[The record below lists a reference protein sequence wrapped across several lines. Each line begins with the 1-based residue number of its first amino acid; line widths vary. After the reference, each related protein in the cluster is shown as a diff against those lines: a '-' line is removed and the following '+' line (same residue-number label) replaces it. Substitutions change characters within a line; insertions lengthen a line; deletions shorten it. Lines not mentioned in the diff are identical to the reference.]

1 MFCMIKGENMKRIY
15 PTIIFLVNLA
25 ALYMIFLWAPPER
38 TLGDSYRVFFIHT
51 PSAWISYLAF
61 TITFVS
67 SILYLK
73 TRNFK
78 WDLYASSSA
87 LLGLLFCIIAIITGA
102 IWAKV
107 AWGLYWNWDPR
118 QTTTLVLLL
127 AYLGYVSFRM
137 AINDKE
143 QRARVSSVLGI
154 LAFISIPLSY
164 LSTIIWA
171 TIHPMPLLPTS
182 KLQIGVEPAILQTFL
197 TSTFA
202 ITLLFLWMFYVTVKI
217 YRTIDNIGSVKMEN
231 VI

>member
-1 MFCMIKGENMKRIY
+1 MKKIY
-15 PTIIFLVNLA
+15 PSIVFVANLV

-51 PSAWISYLAF
+51 PSAWVSYLAF

-78 WDLYASSSA
+78 WDLYALSSA

-107 AWGLYWNWDPR
+107 AWGVYWNWDPR
-118 QTTTLVLLL
+118 QTTTLILML

-137 AINDKE
+137 AITDKE
-143 QRARVSSVLGI
+143 QRARISSVLGI
-154 LAFISIPLSY
+154 LAFVSIPLSY

-182 KLQIGVEPAILQTFL
+182 KLQIGVVPAILQTFL

-202 ITLLFLWMFYVTVKI
+202 ITLLFLWMFYITVKV
-217 YRTIDNIGSVKMEN
+217 YRIIETNELRWGM
-231 VI
+231 

>member
-1 MFCMIKGENMKRIY
+1 MIKGENMKKIY
-15 PTIIFLVNLA
+15 PTIVFLANLV

-51 PSAWISYLAF
+51 PSAWVSYLAF

-73 TRNFK
+73 TRNYK

-87 LLGLLFCIIAIITGA
+87 LLGLLFCIITIITGA

-118 QTTTLVLLL
+118 QTTTLVLML

-137 AINDKE
+137 AVNDKE

-182 KLQIGVEPAILQTFL
+182 KLQIGVEPAILQTL
-197 TSTFA
+197 LMSTFA
-202 ITLLFLWMFYVTVKI
+202 VTLLFLLMFYVTVEM
-217 YRTIDNIGSVKMEN
+217 YRTIDAVESVKMGN
-231 VI
+231 VK

>member
-1 MFCMIKGENMKRIY
+1 MKKIY
-15 PTIIFLVNLA
+15 PTIVFLANLVA
-25 ALYMIFLWAPPER
+25 VYMIFLWAPPEK
-38 TLGDSYRVFFIHT
+38 TLGDAYRVFFIHT
-51 PSAWISYLAF
+51 PSAWVSYLAF

-87 LLGLLFCIIAIITGA
+87 LLGLLFCIITIITGA

-118 QTTTLVLLL
+118 QTTTLVLML
-127 AYLGYVSFRM
+127 AYLGYISFRM
-137 AINDKE
+137 AINYKE

-171 TIHPMPLLPTS
+171 TIHPMPLIPTS
-182 KLQIGVEPAILQTFL
+182 KLQIGVEPAILQTLL

-202 ITLLFLWMFYVTVKI
+202 VTLLFLWMFYITVEM
-217 YRTIDNIGSVKMEN
+217 YRTIDTIKSVKMEN
-231 VI
+231 VK

>member
-1 MFCMIKGENMKRIY
+1 MIKGENMKKIY
-15 PTIIFLVNLA
+15 PIIIFLVNLA

-51 PSAWISYLAF
+51 PSAWVSYLAF
-61 TITFVS
+61 TITFLS

-87 LLGLLFCIIAIITGA
+87 LLGLLFCIITIITGA

-118 QTTTLVLLL
+118 QTTTLVLML
-127 AYLGYVSFRM
+127 AYLGYISFRM
-137 AINDKE
+137 AIDDKE

-164 LSTIIWA
+164 LSTIILA
-171 TIHPMPLLPTS
+171 TIHPMPLIPTS
-182 KLQIGVEPAILQTFL
+182 KLQIGVEPTILQTLL

-202 ITLLFLWMFYVTVKI
+202 VTLLFLWMFYITVEM
-217 YRTIDNIGSVKMEN
+217 YRTIDTIKSVKMEN
-231 VI
+231 VK

>member
-1 MFCMIKGENMKRIY
+1 MKKIY
-15 PTIIFLVNLA
+15 PTIVFLANLV

-61 TITFVS
+61 TITFLS

-87 LLGLLFCIIAIITGA
+87 LLGLLFCIITIITGA

-118 QTTTLVLLL
+118 QTTTLVLML
-127 AYLGYVSFRM
+127 AYLGYISFRM
-137 AINDKE
+137 AINYKE

-171 TIHPMPLLPTS
+171 TIHPMPLIPTS
-182 KLQIGVEPAILQTFL
+182 KLQIGVEPAILQTLL

-202 ITLLFLWMFYVTVKI
+202 VTLLFLWMLYITVEM
-217 YRTIDNIGSVKMEN
+217 YRTIDTIKSVEMEN
-231 VI
+231 VK

>member
-1 MFCMIKGENMKRIY
+1 MFYMIKGENMKKIY
-15 PTIIFLVNLA
+15 PSIVFVANLV

-51 PSAWISYLAF
+51 PSAWVSYLAF

-78 WDLYASSSA
+78 WDLYALSSA

-107 AWGLYWNWDPR
+107 AWGVYWNWDPR
-118 QTTTLVLLL
+118 QTTTLILML

-137 AINDKE
+137 AITDKE
-143 QRARVSSVLGI
+143 QRARISSVLGI
-154 LAFISIPLSY
+154 LAFVSIPLSY

-182 KLQIGVEPAILQTFL
+182 KLQIGVVPAILQTFL

-202 ITLLFLWMFYVTVKI
+202 ITLLFLWMFYITVKV
-217 YRTIDNIGSVKMEN
+217 YRIIETNELRWGM
-231 VI
+231 

>member
-1 MFCMIKGENMKRIY
+1 MFYMINGEIMKKIY
-15 PTIIFLVNLA
+15 PIIIFLVNLV

-51 PSAWISYLAF
+51 PSAWVSYLAF

-107 AWGLYWNWDPR
+107 AWGVYWNWDPR
-118 QTTTLVLLL
+118 QTTTLILML

-137 AINDKE
+137 AITDKE
-143 QRARVSSVLGI
+143 HRARISSVLGI

-164 LSTIIWA
+164 LSTIIWT

-182 KLQIGVEPAILQTFL
+182 KLQIGVVPTILQTFL

-202 ITLLFLWMFYVTVKI
+202 ITLLFLWMFYITVKV
-217 YRTIDNIGSVKMEN
+217 YRTIETN
-231 VI
+231 

>member
-1 MFCMIKGENMKRIY
+1 MIKGENMKKIY
-15 PTIIFLVNLA
+15 PTIVFVANLV

-51 PSAWISYLAF
+51 PSAWVSYLAF

-78 WDLYASSSA
+78 WDFYASSSA
-87 LLGLLFCIIAIITGA
+87 LLGLLFCIITIITGA

-127 AYLGYVSFRM
+127 AYLGYISFRM

-143 QRARVSSVLGI
+143 QKARASSILGI

-182 KLQIGVEPAILQTFL
+182 ELQIGVEPAILQTLL

-202 ITLLFLWMFYVTVKI
+202 VTLLFLWMFYITVDM
-217 YRTIDNIGSVKMEN
+217 YRTIDNIESVKMEN
-231 VI
+231 VK

>member
-1 MFCMIKGENMKRIY
+1 MIKGENMKKIY
-15 PTIIFLVNLA
+15 LTLVFLVNLV
-25 ALYMIFLWAPPER
+25 ALYMIFIWAPPER

-51 PSAWISYLAF
+51 PSAWVSYLAF

-67 SILYLK
+67 SVLYLK
-73 TRNFK
+73 KRNFK
-78 WDLYASSSA
+78 WDFYASSSA
-87 LLGLLFCIIAIITGA
+87 LLGLLFCIIALITGA

-118 QTTTLVLLL
+118 QTTTLILLL

-137 AINDKE
+137 AISDKE

-182 KLQIGVEPAILQTFL
+182 KLQIGVEASILQTLL

-202 ITLLFLWMFYVTVKI
+202 VTLLFLFMFYVTVEMCKAI
-217 YRTIDNIGSVKMEN
+217 HTIELVKMEN
-231 VI
+231 VK

>member
-1 MFCMIKGENMKRIY
+1 MKKIY
-15 PTIIFLVNLA
+15 PAIVFIANLA

-38 TLGDSYRVFFIHT
+38 TLGDFYRVFFIHT
-51 PSAWISYLAF
+51 PSAWVSYLAF
-61 TITFVS
+61 TITFLS

-87 LLGLLFCIIAIITGA
+87 LLGLLFCIITIITGA

-118 QTTTLVLLL
+118 QTTTLVLML
-127 AYLGYVSFRM
+127 AYLGYISFRM

-171 TIHPMPLLPTS
+171 TIHPMPLIPTS
-182 KLQIGVEPAILQTFL
+182 KLQIGVEPAILQTLL

-202 ITLLFLWMFYVTVKI
+202 VTLLFLWMFYVTVEM
-217 YRTIDNIGSVKMEN
+217 YRTIDTIKSVKMEN
-231 VI
+231 VK

>member
-1 MFCMIKGENMKRIY
+1 MFYMIKGENMKKIY
-15 PTIIFLVNLA
+15 PTIVLLTNLV

-78 WDLYASSSA
+78 WDLHASSSA
-87 LLGLLFCIIAIITGA
+87 LLGLLFCIITIITGA

-118 QTTTLVLLL
+118 QTTTLVLML
-127 AYLGYVSFRM
+127 AYLGYISFRM

-171 TIHPMPLLPTS
+171 TIHPMPLIPTS
-182 KLQIGVEPAILQTFL
+182 KLQIGVEPKILQTLL

-202 ITLLFLWMFYVTVKI
+202 VTLLFLWMFYVTMEM
-217 YRTIDNIGSVKMEN
+217 YRTIDTIESVKMEN
-231 VI
+231 VK

>member
-1 MFCMIKGENMKRIY
+1 MIKGENMKKIY
-15 PTIIFLVNLA
+15 PTIVFLANLVA
-25 ALYMIFLWAPPER
+25 VYMIFLWAPPEK
-38 TLGDSYRVFFIHT
+38 TLGDAYRVFFIHT
-51 PSAWISYLAF
+51 PSAWVSYLAF

-87 LLGLLFCIIAIITGA
+87 LLGLLFCIITIITGA

-118 QTTTLVLLL
+118 QTTTLVLML
-127 AYLGYVSFRM
+127 AYLGYISFRM

-171 TIHPMPLLPTS
+171 TIHPMPLIPTS
-182 KLQIGVEPAILQTFL
+182 KLQIGVEPAILQTLL

-202 ITLLFLWMFYVTVKI
+202 VTLLFLWMFYVTVEI
-217 YRTIDNIGSVKMEN
+217 YRTIDTIKSVKMEN
-231 VI
+231 VK

>member
-1 MFCMIKGENMKRIY
+1 MIKGENMKKIY
-15 PTIIFLVNLA
+15 PTIVFLANLV
-25 ALYMIFLWAPPER
+25 ALYMIFLWAPAER

-51 PSAWISYLAF
+51 PSAWVSYLAF
-61 TITFVS
+61 TITFLS

-78 WDLYASSSA
+78 WDVYASSSA
-87 LLGLLFCIIAIITGA
+87 LLGLLFCIITIITGA

-118 QTTTLVLLL
+118 QTTTLVLML
-127 AYLGYVSFRM
+127 AYLGYISFRM

-171 TIHPMPLLPTS
+171 TIHPMPLIPTS
-182 KLQIGVEPAILQTFL
+182 KLQIGVEPAILQTLL

-202 ITLLFLWMFYVTVKI
+202 VTLLFLWMFYITVEM
-217 YRTIDNIGSVKMEN
+217 YRTIDTIESVKMEN
-231 VI
+231 VR